1 MAWPYPRIIAH
12 RGGGVLAPENTL
24 AGFATASRL
33 GHRGVEFDVM
43 LTRDGVP
50 VVMHDDRL
58 GRTVPGRGSIAALSY
73 AELRTL
79 DAGSWFDARFAA
91 ERVPTLAQ
99 ALDML
104 AAAGVWMNIE
114 IKPVP
119 GHDAVTGEAVALAV
133 ADFWA
138 TRGVGLA
145 PLLSSFSVPALQA
158 AQQAAPS
165 LARALLV
172 ESVPADWRARLDALQ
187 AVALHVQHKDLSAY
201 LVDRLRA
208 EGHGVMAYTVNDPGR
223 ARQLL
228 AWGVDAIC
236 TDRLDLL
243 TPDFA

>member
-1 MAWPYPRIIAH
+1 M
-12 RGGGVLAPENTL
+12 LAPENTL

-33 GHRGVEFDVM
+33 GHGGVEFDVM
-43 LTRDGVP
+43 LTQDGVP
-50 VVMHDDRL
+50 VIMHDDRL
-58 GRTVPGRGSIAALSY
+58 GRTVPGRGSIGAMPY
-73 AELRTL
+73 ARLREL

-91 ERVPTLAQ
+91 ERVPTLTQ
-99 ALDML
+99 ALEML
-104 AAAGVWMNIE
+104 VAAGIWMNIE

-119 GHDAVTGEAVALAV
+119 GHDAATGDTVARAV

-138 TRGVGLA
+138 IRGAGPA

-158 AQQAAPS
+158 AQGAAPG

-187 AVALHVQHKDLSAY
+187 AVALHVQHKYLSAY
-201 LVDRLRA
+201 LVERLRA
-208 EGHGVMAYTVNDPGR
+208 DGHGVMAYTVNDPLR

-243 TPDFA
+243 APDFA